1 LKNGIF
7 FDEFRIAYPRRIHN
21 RSTFEESQPVEESQL
36 RPFSMA
42 KKKKSSSHGNK
53 SPTAAAS
60 TTTTTGTS
68 NNTPAPPENIQVHV
82 STDLIRDE
90 VQTMMMQQ
98 TDAPTETAPPPQWVG
113 AIDQGTSS
121 TRFMVFQRRG
131 EIVASAQLE
140 HEQFYPQPGWHE
152 HDPMQLWH
160 NTMQCM
166 TAVYHAIQ
174 KVLTAPQNDFLFRN
188 NEPSLSHGNRFLA
201 AVGITNQRETVIAWN
216 RTTGRPYYNA
226 IVWDDART
234 ASRVAELAS
243 QKESTTISA
252 VTGLPLSTYFTGTK
266 VHWLLENVEEIRTDL
281 QEHPEQV
288 CFGTVDAWLLFQFT
302 GQVPKSE
309 LTGRTIKGKV
319 FNTGGVFQTD
329 VTNASRW
336 LFMDLKSCQWDPPS
350 MATILAP
357 HSIPYAQC
365 LPEICPSSH
374 PFGAVH
380 VQCGLPPSAFGSIP
394 ITAIL
399 GDQQAALFG
408 QAAHTAGTAKN
419 TYGTGLFLMMNTGTE
434 VPTKP
439 STHGLITTV
448 AYQIGRTGQVY
459 YALEGSVSH
468 SGSTIQ
474 WLRDQ
479 LGIIVSAANSET
491 LARTTANNEGLY
503 FVPAF
508 SGLLAPHWRTD
519 ARGCIVGITA
529 LHHRGHLCRAAL
541 EATAYQ
547 TKDVF
552 DAIVKDTGIQLS
564 SLNVDG
570 GGTYNKLLMEFQ
582 ADILNV
588 PVVQP
593 KIMETTSIGVAFAA
607 GLAVGVWKDVDEI
620 QKLWSVAR
628 TYKPKMSDET
638 RAKYIAGWKKA
649 LTKSFDWIVE
659 ENGNKSVPESF
670 PLCSSPDPIVE
681 GAKILDESIANITT
695 ISEDPSIVSPENH
708 TAPSVDKAIYV
719 GTVFRDGIS
728 PDVHEVKS
736 SDSAVNRTVLPK
748 TEEIRAMTPEG
759 FSFGTVLGTAVVSL
773 VTGIL
778 LTSGIFRAR
787 RSV

>member
-1 LKNGIF
+1 
-7 FDEFRIAYPRRIHN
+7 
-21 RSTFEESQPVEESQL
+21 
-36 RPFSMA
+36 M
-42 KKKKSSSHGNK
+42 
-53 SPTAAAS
+53 
-60 TTTTTGTS
+60 
-68 NNTPAPPENIQVHV
+68 HV
-82 STDLIRDE
+82 NADLIREE
-90 VQTMMMQQ
+90 VPAMMLQQ
-98 TDAPTETAPPPQWVG
+98 DSPNDSPKWIG

-121 TRFMVFQRRG
+121 TRFMIFQRRG
-131 EIVASAQLE
+131 EIVASAQME

-166 TAVYHAIQ
+166 TSVYHAIQ
-174 KVLTAPQNDFLFRN
+174 KLLSAPQNDFLFRN
-188 NEPSLSHGNRFLA
+188 NEATSLHNHFLSA
-201 AVGITNQRETVIAWN
+201 MGITNQRETVIAWN

-234 ASRVAELAS
+234 SSRVAELS
-243 QKESTTISA
+243 QLDSNLTA

-266 VHWLLENVEEIRTDL
+266 VHWLLEHVEPIRTDL
-281 QEHPEQV
+281 QEHPEEV
-288 CFGTVDAWLLFQFT
+288 CFGTVDSWLLFQLT

-309 LTGRTIKGKV
+309 LTGRPIKGKV
-319 FNTGGVFQTD
+319 FNTGGIFHTD

-336 LFMDLKSCQWDPPS
+336 LFMDLKTCQWDPHCIN
-350 MATILAP
+350 TILSPYTIP
-357 HSIPYAQC
+357 HAHC

-374 PFGAVH
+374 AFGSVH
-380 VQCGLPPSAFGSIP
+380 VQCGLPPSAFGNVP

-439 STHGLITTV
+439 SKHGLITTV
-448 AYQIGRTGQVY
+448 AYQIGRTGPVY

-479 LGIIVSAANSET
+479 LGIIVSASNSET
-491 LARTTANNEGLY
+491 LARTTSHNEGLY

-519 ARGCIVGITA
+519 ARACIVGITA
-529 LHHRGHLCRAAL
+529 LHHRGHFCRAAL

-552 DAIVKDTGIQLS
+552 DAIVQDTGIQLS

-570 GGTYNKLLMEFQ
+570 GGTSNKLLMEFQ

-607 GLAVGVWKDVDEI
+607 GLAVGIWKDIDEI
-620 QKLWSVAR
+620 QSLWSVAR

-638 RAKYIAGWKKA
+638 RTKYISGWKKA
-649 LTKSFDWIVE
+649 LTKSFGWIVE
-659 ENGNKSVPESF
+659 ENHCDLDNGSRSAAVNPPDAAAARSTPDQPSEGVKSVDASDSNAGTVSE
-670 PLCSSPDPIVE
+670 
-681 GAKILDESIANITT
+681 IANPNAAGIDNAVYEEPVY
-695 ISEDPSIVSPENH
+695 SDEVSPEDINVGSKDRIVNSH
-708 TAPSVDKAIYV
+708 AP
-719 GTVFRDGIS
+719 
-728 PDVHEVKS
+728 PQPEEV
-736 SDSAVNRTVLPK
+736 V
-748 TEEIRAMTPEG
+748 IHEG
-759 FSFGTVLGTAVVSL
+759 FSFATVCGTAVLSL
-773 VTGIL
+773 VTGVVLAGGIL
-778 LTSGIFRAR
+778 RSR